1 VSGQSA
7 TTLLTLTS
15 KRASWRRVTA
25 VVLAGGASQRFAPD
39 KLAEQVDGKPLLDRT
54 LASLPAEFVVV
65 VVGMKRQ
72 VARPV
77 IFTSEDPPGGG
88 PAAGLVAGLRKALAE
103 SADVVVVTPA
113 DAPLGGAAA
122 TTLLTRLER
131 EPNARAVVGVDAH
144 GREQPLQLALR
155 PAAAEALVAAAGP
168 GGAAGVSARRLL
180 DALRPGL
187 IAQQLPPAELWDIDT
202 ADQLL
207 AWRLRSSAAVS
218 SILELV
224 TKRQEQVA
232 GVPVVVAIDG
242 PSCAGKSI
250 LATAVALRSG
260 VSIVEGDDFYRNTL
274 PRLSV
279 AQREAMSDAAVV
291 DAVIDWER
299 LRAEAL
305 LPLRA
310 RQPASFQ
317 PYDWEADDGRL
328 AAPKTVPTA
337 DVIIVDGVYAA
348 RPEMADLID
357 AAVYLGV
364 DPQVR
369 ARRYAERQNDPDWTR
384 FWERGE
390 AHYFSA
396 IRPPASFD
404 LQLDAGD
411 LRNDGDA

>member
-1 VSGQSA
+1 MTGHSA
-7 TTLLTLTS
+7 TTLLTLTNS
-15 KRASWRRVTA
+15 QPPLRRVTA
-25 VVLAGGASQRFAPD
+25 VVLAGGASQRFPPD
-39 KLAEQVDGKPLLDRT
+39 KLAQLLDDEPLLDRT
-54 LASLPAEFVVV
+54 LASLPEDVVVV
-65 VVGMKRQ
+65 VVGSVRQ

-88 PAAGLVAGLRKALAE
+88 PAAGLVAGLRKALAG
-103 SADVVVVTPA
+103 SADVVVVMPA

-122 TTLLTRLER
+122 TTLLTRLEQ
-131 EPNARAVVGVDAH
+131 EPSAQAVVGVDAH
-144 GREQPLQLALR
+144 GREQPLQLAMR
-155 PAAAEALVAAAGP
+155 PAAAEALLAAAGP

-187 IAQQLPPAELWDIDT
+187 IPQALSPAELWDIDT

-224 TKRQEQVA
+224 TKRQQQAA

-260 VSIVEGDDFYRNTL
+260 ASIVEGDDFYRHTL

-279 AQREAMSDAAVV
+279 AQREAMPDAAVV

-310 RQPASFQ
+310 QQSATFQ
-317 PYDWEADDGRL
+317 PYDWDADDGRL
-328 AAPKTVPTA
+328 APPKTVPVA
-337 DVIIVDGVYAA
+337 DVIILEGVYAA
-348 RPEMADLID
+348 RPELADLID
-357 AAVYLGV
+357 VAVYLGV
-364 DPQVR
+364 DPEVR
-369 ARRYAERQNDPDWTR
+369 ARRYAERENDPDWAR

-390 AHYFSA
+390 TYYFSA
-396 IRPPASFD
+396 VRPPASFD
-404 LQLDAGD
+404 IQLDD
-411 LRNDGDA
+411 PDSQNVS

>member
-1 VSGQSA
+1 MTGHSPTA
-7 TTLLTLTS
+7 LLTLTS
-15 KRASWRRVTA
+15 SHPPLRRVTA
-25 VVLAGGASQRFAPD
+25 IVLAGGASQRFPPD
-39 KLAEQVDGKPLLDRT
+39 KLAQLVDDEPLLDRT
-54 LASLPAEFVVV
+54 LASLPADVVVV
-65 VVGMKRQ
+65 VVGSVRQ

-88 PAAGLVAGLRKALAE
+88 PAAGLVAGLRKALAV
-103 SADVVVVTPA
+103 SADVVVVIPA

-122 TTLLTRLER
+122 TTLLTRLEK
-131 EPNARAVVGVDAH
+131 EPNAQAVVGVDAH
-144 GREQPLQLALR
+144 GWEQPLQLAMR
-155 PAAAEALVAAAGP
+155 PAAAEALLAAAGP

-187 IAQQLPPAELWDIDT
+187 IQQALSPAELWDIDT

-224 TKRQEQVA
+224 TKRREQVA

-260 VSIVEGDDFYRNTL
+260 ASIVEGDDFYRHTL
-274 PRLSV
+274 PRLDV

-310 RQPASFQ
+310 QQSATFQ
-317 PYDWEADDGRL
+317 PYDWDADDGRL
-328 AAPKTVPTA
+328 APPKTVPAA
-337 DVIIVDGVYAA
+337 DVIIAEGVYAA
-348 RPEMADLID
+348 RPELADLID

-364 DPQVR
+364 DPEVR
-369 ARRYAERQNDPDWTR
+369 ARRYAERENDPDWVR

-396 IRPPASFD
+396 VRPSASFD
-404 LQLDAGD
+404 IQLDDPDSQNAS
-411 LRNDGDA
+411 